1 MRYSKVVQVASLAL
15 FAGVLSAPLAVNADT
30 PGCAGRV
37 EVDSLH
43 VGMSPA
49 SVRSLFDAQGWYDGD
64 GSDNTYKISFR
75 ACWNDDRKVVTFFGA
90 TNGLLRRWDV
100 RDR

>member
-1 MRYSKVVQVASLAL
+1 MRYRKARQVAWTVVAL
-15 FAGVLSAPLAVNADT
+15 PLLVIPTSAAADT
-30 PGCAGRV
+30 PGCAGHA
-37 EVDSLH
+37 EYDSLH

-49 SVRSLFDAQGWYDGD
+49 SVRALFDAQGWYDGD

-75 ACWNDDRKVVTFFGA
+75 ACWNDDRKVVTFFGD